1 MPGGGRRRR
10 PLRKVT
16 SIYMSTGVDD
26 EAEDELPLVEFSA
39 RSRTRRSSTREL
51 FPPDD
56 DQDGG
61 GEDGGG
67 EDGGGE
73 DGGEDGGGEG
83 GGCQDGGSQGGSGA
97 TPAETSSSGSRK
109 PYQRGITRLPST
121 PLAVAHRPLIR
132 PEGPK

>member
-1 MPGGGRRRR
+1 M
-10 PLRKVT
+10 
-16 SIYMSTGVDD
+16 
-26 EAEDELPLVEFSA
+26 VEFSA
-39 RSRTRRSSTREL
+39 RSCTRRSSTREL

-73 DGGEDGGGEG
+73 DGGKDGGGEG
-83 GGCQDGGSQGGSGA
+83 GCCEDGGSQGESGA
-97 TPAETSSSGSRK
+97 TPVETSSSGSRK
-109 PYQRGITRLPST
+109 PYQRRITHLPST

>member
-26 EAEDELPLVEFSA
+26 EAEDELPLVELST

-61 GEDGGG
+61 GEDGV
-67 EDGGGE
+67 GE